1 MGLFD
6 VLNTTFLFQLAIVL
20 FFVGILGLYIMQKLN
35 EQNHKINSMF
45 ELVSTLAGEINN
57 PHRGFPVRQGSFV
70 SPQVTRETHNLIT
83 VTDDEYEDVEDDE
96 DEDEDEDDDDIE
108 DDEDDD
114 EDDDDEYEDEEDKE
128 ENFDEQIKSIHIGE
142 SIDDNYGSLH
152 IEELV
157 KPLHL
162 EEKENDDQEEEE
174 EDEDIDFDDELDDL
188 DLEDVE
194 EIEDHK
200 QNQEGSNIKDVVNPL
215 NLNDTSFL
223 KTIHLT
229 EDEKNLEIL
238 DYKKLTIQKLRSIA
252 VEKGFVTD
260 ASKLKKGDILKLL
273 EVE

>member
-20 FFVGILGLYIMQKLN
+20 FFVGILGLYIMQKIN

-57 PHRGFPVRQGSFV
+57 PHRSFPLRQASFV
-70 SPQVTRETHNLIT
+70 SPQLSRETHNLIT
-83 VTDDEYEDVEDDE
+83 VTDDEYED
-96 DEDEDEDDDDIE
+96 DEDEDDEDQDE
-108 DDEDDD
+108 DDEDQDEDQD
-114 EDDDDEYEDEEDKE
+114 EDDDYDDEDEENDE

-142 SIDDNYGSLH
+142 SIEDNYGSLH

-162 EEKENDDQEEEE
+162 EEKENNQQE

-194 EIEDHK
+194 EIEYQN
-200 QNQEGSNIKDVVNPL
+200 QNQEESNKKDLVNPL